1 MVVAGKGS
9 LCTKACQAI
18 ADTGTPFMAGP
29 IDAVNKIQEWIGA
42 KPLSQGEVR
51 RLKLIYSL

>member
-18 ADTGTPFMAGP
+18 ADTGTSLMAGP
-29 IDAVNKIQEWIGA
+29 TEAVKKIQEWIGA
-42 KPLSQGEVR
+42 KPLAQGEVR
-51 RLKLIYSL
+51 QLKLI